1 MTRAFGDKR
10 YKPFIIAEPEI
21 LVYDVNQLISEFQFR
36 DVFLV
41 LATDGL
47 WNVKSRFVVI
57 KNLFIIFAYLLGF

>member
-1 MTRAFGDKR
+1 LRVAGELNVTRAFGDKQ

-21 LVYDVNQLISEFQFR
+21 LVYDVNQLLSEFQFR

-47 WNVKSRFVVI
+47 WNVK
-57 KNLFIIFAYLLGF
+57 ADLLIRRN

>member
-10 YKPFIIAEPEI
+10 NKPFIIAEPEI
-21 LVYDVNQLISEFQFR
+21 LVYDINELLQEFEFQ

-47 WNVKSRFVVI
+47 WNV
-57 KNLFIIFAYLLGF
+57 